1 MKVKVLNIILGII
14 VTVAIG
20 FLCGFLGITIKNN
33 IVFNILGVIGLLYL
47 IISGIVSIVK
57 QSKKKKQYLKED
69 YIDVMYNR
77 TLEYQNNAKDF
88 NFVYEK
94 VNKLINKSVI
104 FIYLHLAALVFLLTC
119 LFSIE
124 NFVNIIYAIIFIVL
138 MILDTVFSLIG
149 TRYQFDNV
157 KDMSKD
163 YPYIMGIL
171 ERCKE
176 KLNIKENIKLEFY
189 FGDNMGVEK
198 IGNSNVLKIGIGDL
212 NILSEV
218 ELENIIYHELAHIFN
233 EDTLVSYKVIKK
245 AGVFKEIMIPTASL
259 GLNTLFFM
267 YLSNLVN
274 EEVELFL
281 HFIRIDREKKAD
293 LAILEYGNK
302 QEYINGLGKS
312 SLCNFQDQFHFGF
325 LVYESEKPLENYIET
340 FIAARTNNYL
350 AKKEIYDKF
359 LYNALQRKFDT
370 HPSFK
375 KRMEALGV
383 ENFEI
388 NFKFE
393 RNEAYQNEINKINKV
408 MNDEWLKNEKDNWD
422 KNRDY
427 HYLYYIN
434 EFNAL
439 KDKDFMSLTTE
450 EQMKLAFCY
459 NYFNDVNNALKIY
472 NYLVEIAPNNVFALQ
487 NRAICKY
494 ALNDLSCIEDF
505 EKVSEIDESA
515 IEQNNYFIGAIL
527 SNNGMEKEIEEYR
540 TRTLTKMKRVQNNN
554 IYSYKHKEKAYVEND
569 LTGEQRLI
577 VIAEIKKYP
586 EIKEAYL
593 LKYYINEEKYQYFLG
608 VIFDKKE
615 KEEKVKEIMDELFI
629 FTESIGDYRLILNNL
644 TGIVNFKNFV
654 KKNKI
659 KDLTK

>member
-33 IVFNILGVIGLLYL
+33 IVFNILGIIGLLYL

-124 NFVNIIYAIIFIVL
+124 NFVNIIYALIFIVL

-325 LVYESEKPLENYIET
+325 LVYESEKPLENYIES

-388 NFKFE
+388 NFEFE

-459 NYFNDVNNALKIY
+459 NYFNDVNSALKIY

-540 TRTLTKMKRVQNNN
+540 IRTLTKMKRVQNNN
-554 IYSYKHKEKAYVEND
+554 IYSYKQKEKAYVEND

-644 TGIVNFKNFV
+644 TGIINFKNFV

>member
-20 FLCGFLGITIKNN
+20 FICGFLGITIKNN
-33 IVFNILGVIGLLYL
+33 IVFNILGIIGLLYL

-124 NFVNIIYAIIFIVL
+124 NFVNIIYVLIFIVL

-245 AGVFKEIMIPTASL
+245 AGVFKEIMIHTASL

-325 LVYESEKPLENYIET
+325 LVYESEKPLENYIES
-340 FIAARTNNYL
+340 FIAARTSNYL

-370 HPSFK
+370 HPSFR

-388 NFKFE
+388 NFDFE

-459 NYFNDVNNALKIY
+459 NYFNDVNSALKIY

-540 TRTLTKMKRVQNNN
+540 IRTLTKMKRVQNNN
-554 IYSYKHKEKAYVEND
+554 IYSYKQKEKAYVEND